1 MPSLA
6 PSSPPHSPS
15 ARGSAC
21 ARLSHMLLRAAQVAM
36 MALLGARE
44 HLEHPP
50 ARIEL
55 LYNIIRRSMDHLGRG
70 WASLRAVRFG
80 RVSASLPGHT
90 AGTVFAHVEPQTL
103 MYMIV
108 LSVVVVQW

>member
-1 MPSLA
+1 
-6 PSSPPHSPS
+6 
-15 ARGSAC
+15 
-21 ARLSHMLLRAAQVAM
+21 MLLRAAQVAM

-80 RVSASLPGHT
+80 RVGASLPGHT